1 MSSSTELADLTEAAN
16 HRAALQRL
24 VSYFE
29 NLSPHSVAQLA
40 TVYAPDARFKDP
52 FNDVTGVPAI
62 QGIFTH
68 MFVALTNPRFVIT
81 KHVLQGEDCFL
92 TWEFWFAFKSHQP
105 DTEQVIL
112 GATHI
117 VFSPQ
122 GLVTLHR
129 DYWDA
134 AQELYEKL
142 PLVGALMRWLKK
154 RVNS

>member
-1 MSSSTELADLTEAAN
+1 MSSCTELAQPTGAPN
-16 HRAALQRL
+16 HADAVQRL
-24 VSYFE
+24 VRYFE
-29 NLSPHSVAQLA
+29 NLSPQSVAQLDSI
-40 TVYAPDARFKDP
+40 YAPDARFKDP
-52 FNDVTGVPAI
+52 FNDVKGVPAI
-62 QGIFTH
+62 QAIFAH
-68 MFVALTNPRFVIT
+68 MFVTLTNPRFVVT

-92 TWEFWFAFKSHQP
+92 TWEFRFAFNSHQP

-122 GLVTLHR
+122 GLVCLHR

>member
-1 MSSSTELADLTEAAN
+1 MSSATELAEPTEALY

-29 NLSPHSVAQLA
+29 NLSPQSVAQLA
-40 TVYAPDARFKDP
+40 SIYAPDARFKDP
-52 FNDVTGVPAI
+52 FNEVTGVPAI
-62 QGIFTH
+62 QRIFAH
-68 MFVALTNPRFVIT
+68 MFVALTHPRFVIT
-81 KHVLQGEDCFL
+81 KHVQQGEDCFL
-92 TWEFWFAFKSHQP
+92 TWEFRFAFKSHQP
-105 DTEQVIL
+105 HTEQVIL

-122 GLVTLHR
+122 GLVCLHR
-129 DYWDA
+129 DYCDA